1 MLRPSSLLALLT
13 VRLLYLAPEDVL
25 HPSLLSTR
33 YLLDSRVCYPADW
46 SIAGAGLSPAR
57 KAAVVGC
64 TIIYLQREQARL
76 LPEGHHQGGALAH
89 PLERATR
96 MDAQLGEGA
105 RAEVG

>member
-46 SIAGAGLSPAR
+46 LIAGA
-57 KAAVVGC
+57 
-64 TIIYLQREQARL
+64 
-76 LPEGHHQGGALAH
+76 
-89 PLERATR
+89 
-96 MDAQLGEGA
+96 
-105 RAEVG
+105 